1 LTTESLQSSLN
12 KLYLR
17 ELRKDPFLEG
27 TLLLELVIEP
37 TGEVSFCR
45 IVSSELNNPDF
56 ESKIVSRMYL
66 ADFGEA
72 NVLQTTIN
80 IPIPFVPN

>member
-1 LTTESLQSSLN
+1 M
-12 KLYLR
+12 
-17 ELRKDPFLEG
+17 EG
-27 TLLLELVIEP
+27 TLLLEVVIEP
-37 TGEVSFCR
+37 TGDVSYCR
-45 IVSSELNNPDF
+45 VVSSELNNSDF

-80 IPIPFVPN
+80 IPIPFIPN